1 MVPWLMEI
9 VIDTSALLAVV
20 AMEPERAEL
29 IRVTRGAALVAPSS
43 VHWEIGNALSA
54 MFKRKAIELEEA
66 LKVLDGYA
74 AITVRLVD
82 PSLRQTVQLC
92 RELNVYAYDAYVI
105 ACAINQRAPILS
117 LDNVLKERARSL
129 KLDVIE
135 VKAT

>member
-1 MVPWLMEI
+1 MEI

-29 IRVTRGAALVAPSS
+29 IRVTRGAVLVAPSS

-66 LKVLDGYA
+66 LRVLDGYA

-105 ACAINQRAPILS
+105 ACAINHRAPILS

>member
-1 MVPWLMEI
+1 MEI

-20 AMEPERAEL
+20 AMEPERADL

-66 LKVLDGYA
+66 LRVLDGYA

>member
-1 MVPWLMEI
+1 MEI

-20 AMEPERAEL
+20 AMEPERADL

-43 VHWEIGNALSA
+43 VHWEIGYALSA

-66 LKVLDGYA
+66 LRVLDGYA

-129 KLDVIE
+129 KLNVIE